1 MTSEYIYRLDY
12 TAKLKTFPDRCHR
25 APRWIGDMYS
35 YPHKLLRSRLD
46 QLNNSQAIYRI
57 CFFTTQAK
65 AEEVRLSYKD
75 GGKTTTLARCRKADL
90 PAAGFTDSWDD
101 GFNLGVAHLFW
112 IEESLGEENNTLS
125 TASVP
130 FERFEALVDQ
140 KWIPLATHL
149 APAPRAVPPEAD
161 QTQQPRLITEPR
173 LLTCLK
179 RLIGSA

>member
-1 MTSEYIYRLDY
+1 MHPAELVICIHILTNCLEVASISSTTPKLFIESASSRRRRRQRRCACPTK
-12 TAKLKTFPDRCHR
+12 TAVRPRHWR
-25 APRWIGDMYS
+25 A
-35 YPHKLLRSRLD
+35 
-46 QLNNSQAIYRI
+46 
-57 CFFTTQAK
+57 
-65 AEEVRLSYKD
+65 AE
-75 GGKTTTLARCRKADL
+75 ADL

-149 APAPRAVPPEAD
+149 APAPRAVPPKAD